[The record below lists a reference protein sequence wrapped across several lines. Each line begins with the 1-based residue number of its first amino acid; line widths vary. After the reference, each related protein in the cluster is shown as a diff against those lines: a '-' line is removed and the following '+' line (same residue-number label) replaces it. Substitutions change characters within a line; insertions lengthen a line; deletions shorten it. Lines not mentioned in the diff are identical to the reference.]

1 MKKLPNL
8 LIAGISLILLCAT
21 AQAIKSTTRP
31 AEAVDRVEIVE
42 PSGSIDAPT
51 DAPTDAPPGV
61 EELPPGVIAES
72 KIRYVMPTPK
82 DCVIP
87 GSKALCSE
95 VGVYINAR
103 QNQAEVVA
111 MVPNGRSVTIG
122 QTVGDWTH
130 VTLHDI
136 NGKIT
141 PKTGW
146 TLSAWLKKSAN

>member
-1 MKKLPNL
+1 MKKPPNL

-21 AQAIKSTTRP
+21 AQTIKSTTRP
-31 AEAVDRVEIVE
+31 AEAVDSVELVA
-42 PSGSIDAPT
+42 PSGSINAP
-51 DAPTDAPPGV
+51 PELSDAPPGV

-72 KIRYVMPTPK
+72 KIRYIMPTVK
-82 DCVIP
+82 DCAIP
-87 GSKALCSE
+87 GSKALCTE

-111 MVPNGRSVTIG
+111 MVPSGRMVTID

-146 TLSAWLKKSAN
+146 TLSTWLKKSAN